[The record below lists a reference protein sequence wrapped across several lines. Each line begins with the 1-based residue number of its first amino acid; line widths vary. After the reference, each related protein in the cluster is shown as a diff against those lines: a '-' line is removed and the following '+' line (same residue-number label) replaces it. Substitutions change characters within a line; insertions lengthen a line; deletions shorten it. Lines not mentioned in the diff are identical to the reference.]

1 MLIKGGRIITMNH
14 KIYEKGDIL
23 LREGKIFKVG
33 DNLNTYLKSNEEV
46 INVEGAW
53 IIPGMI
59 DAHCHIGLREENMGG
74 EGNDINEI
82 SSPITPHMRAIDGI
96 NPFDTAFE
104 KARKAGITTVVT
116 GPGSANVMGGQFA
129 AIKTVGV
136 CIDDM
141 IVKAPLAIKIAF
153 GENPKRVYKEKSQC
167 PYTRMA
173 TVALLREVLMEGLKY
188 YKKKNEAE
196 KTNKSFEVNLKYEAL
211 IPLFE
216 GRIHLKAHA
225 HRADDILTAIRIAK
239 EFNVNL
245 TLDHC
250 TEGHLIKDHIVN
262 SGFGV
267 IIGPTLSFNS
277 KIELSNKTFK
287 TPSIMV
293 KNGAKVAIMTDHPVT
308 PIEYLPLCAA
318 LAMKEGLEFEEA
330 LESITI
336 NAAEITGIDQ
346 KVGSIE
352 EGKDGDIVILTGS
365 PFEITTKTLYTI
377 INGEIVYKS
386 C

>member
-196 KTNKSFEVNLKYEAL
+196 KTNKPFEVNLKYEAL